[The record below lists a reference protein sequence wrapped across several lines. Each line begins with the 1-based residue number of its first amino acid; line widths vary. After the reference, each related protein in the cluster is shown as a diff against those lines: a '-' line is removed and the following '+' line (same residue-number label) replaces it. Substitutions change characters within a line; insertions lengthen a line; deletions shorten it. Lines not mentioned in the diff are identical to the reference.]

1 MTIDEM
7 KNRLEDYGYVFSHG
21 KWSLKL
27 SAGDGV
33 KSGLLYDILSSP
45 RDTIKRD
52 IHSSEMH
59 KLLEAEEQIRL
70 RSERIEKV
78 LGYDNQ

>member
-1 MTIDEM
+1 MTMSDHSTFSLM
-7 KNRLEDYGYVFSHG
+7 KKRLEEYGYVFSYG
-21 KWSLKL
+21 YF
-27 SAGDGV
+27 DGV
-33 KSGLLYDILSSP
+33 ISRLVYDILSSP
-45 RDTIKRD
+45 RDIIKRD